1 MAITDPIL
9 TPRLRLEPVTAG
21 LMAAAERGPQSL
33 SEHILA
39 EAPDEWISSSYRL
52 LLPRSKIGR
61 FIDFKTQRALVVHR
75 TEKRVIGDVRFEAV
89 DEAVVEIGYAILPA
103 YRRLGFAV
111 EAMTALIDEL
121 WQDAAIDT
129 LIGGCDMKNIASIR
143 TLRRLGFELDITRGR
158 AFWWRLDR
166 PGTKNF

>member
-33 SEHILA
+33 ADHIMA
-39 EAPDEWISSSYRL
+39 EAPDEWISTSYRVV
-52 LLPRSKIGR
+52 LPRGKIGR
-61 FIDFKTQRALVVHR
+61 LIEVQAQRALVVHR
-75 TEKRVIGDVRFEAV
+75 TEKRVIGDVRFETM
-89 DEAVVEIGYAILPA
+89 DDDSVVEVGYSILPA
-103 YRRLGFAV
+103 YRRQGFAS

-121 WQDAAIDT
+121 WQDAAVDT
-129 LIGGCDMKNIASIR
+129 LIAGCDMKNIASIR

-166 PGTKNF
+166 ET